1 MARSLKLPLAA
12 ALALVLAAPAAMA
25 QSTQSPYHPQRAPLA
40 QHRVATVH
48 HRVVRPRVAEVIPPG
63 DIVVHGHERSFLD
76 PGPPA
81 WNESGTGAR
90 YATNSTPD
98 SPLSYRETGSEFGL
112 GGFETLPTR
121 FNPPGRP
128 EPLFEW

>member
-1 MARSLKLPLAA
+1 
-12 ALALVLAAPAAMA
+12 MA
-25 QSTQSPYHPQRAPLA
+25 QSTQLPSQPQRAPVA
-40 QHRVATVH
+40 QHRIATVH
-48 HRVVRPRVAEVIPPG
+48 HRVVHPRVADAIAPG
-63 DIVVHGHERSFLD
+63 DIVVHGHQRSFLD

-90 YATNSTPD
+90 YATDSTPD